1 MSISVKKVSDEDLW
15 NIYSASIKELKLR
28 NLIRSKNITGE
39 RGESLAINFYNKTN
53 KLPKLQVAPVGTKN
67 VDAISRDGE
76 RYSIKSIVFPN
87 KTTGVFYGMGTPD
100 KPINDK
106 KFEYLVVA
114 LLDDDYNLLKIIE
127 LTWDIFL
134 KFKKWHSRMNAFNVS
149 LSKNLSDKS
158 KVLFS
163 ATNEKIS

>member
-1 MSISVKKVSDEDLW
+1 MVINVKKVPDEDLW
-15 NIYSASIKELKLR
+15 SLYSASIKELKLR

-39 RGESLAINFYNKTN
+39 RGESLVINFYNKTKN
-53 KLPKLQVAPVGTKN
+53 LPKLQVAPVGTKN

-76 RYSIKSIVFPN
+76 RYSIKSTVFPN

-100 KPINDK
+100 KLINDK

-114 LLDDDYNLLKIIE
+114 LLDDDYNLLKIVE
-127 LTWDIFL
+127 LNWDTFI

-149 LSKNLSDKS
+149 LSKNLLSQS

-163 ATNEKIS
+163 ANDEKIL